1 MVILQFLSLVACT
14 PQDRAFL
21 LLHSLVTLALVVAL
35 LIVAVIAMPIV
46 VVAATAIILPSS
58 FGPPGRMLQF
68 DLFTG
73 FIPLEGRYLR
83 PLHGIV
89 FMFIVFMRFMTIL
102 VAWRGRHLDHGIR

>member
-1 MVILQFLSLVACT
+1 MHTPRQSFTHSSPYHHVA
-14 PQDRAFL
+14 P
-21 LLHSLVTLALVVAL
+21 ALVVA
-35 LIVAVIAMPIV
+35 AFGMAIV
-46 VVAATAIILPSS
+46 VVAVTAIILPSS

-73 FIPLEGRYLR
+73 LIPLEGRYLQ

-102 VAWRGRHLDHGIR
+102 VAWRGRPLDHGIR